1 MIGHRSGSDR
11 SAIGCVSGTVSDELV
26 KLDATNL
33 ALHEAIAKLA
43 LIESSEI
50 CDGKASL
57 PLQHAVSNRF
67 DRGENEAAFSIDVA
81 ISFEL

>member
-1 MIGHRSGSDR
+1 MLEVI
-11 SAIGCVSGTVSDELV
+11 
-26 KLDATNL
+26 AT
-33 ALHEAIAKLA
+33 LA
-43 LIESSEI
+43 LIESGEI

-67 DRGENEAAFSIDVA
+67 DQGENGAAFSIDAA

>member
-1 MIGHRSGSDR
+1 MSN
-11 SAIGCVSGTVSDELV
+11 
-26 KLDATNL
+26 LDVTNGVLLEVIAT
-33 ALHEAIAKLA
+33 LA
-43 LIESSEI
+43 LIESGEI

-67 DRGENEAAFSIDVA
+67 DQVENGAAFSVNAA

>member
-1 MIGHRSGSDR
+1 MFPVR
-11 SAIGCVSGTVSDELV
+11 SATSLR

-33 ALHEAIAKLA
+33 ALHEAIATLA
-43 LIESSEI
+43 LIESGEI
-50 CDGKASL
+50 CDDKASL

-67 DRGENEAAFSIDVA
+67 VRGENGAAFSIDAA